1 MTEQTKYRPTIP
13 EDAIWTLDDLASYMN
28 MNPSELQQ
36 KLTDKGVRVFSAGKN
51 YRRKLI
57 RLRDIFETKKSER
70 ETYD

>member
-13 EDAIWTLDDLASYMN
+13 EDAIWTLDDLAIYMG
-28 MNPSELQQ
+28 MSPAELQQ
-36 KLTDKGVRVFSAGKN
+36 RLTDKGVKVFSAGKN

-57 RLRDIFETKKSER
+57 RLRDIFEKKTSER